1 MWQISL
7 VEFRLGAQEPRW
19 QALFQVPVQQ
29 ALFQMPVQQVLLL
42 QVRVQQV
49 LLLQVPV
56 QQVLLLR
63 VRVPA
68 QVDLIYEPA
77 YAHAWLVR
85 LLVVSLGLPGLLQLQ
100 LCELLLDLLQSHPEQ
115 RPWLL
120 GRVLGLS
127 RLLLWS

>member
-1 MWQISL
+1 
-7 VEFRLGAQEPRW
+7 LGLPVQYQDLALRVLRGLLQALPPVRVLLPVQVPVQ

-42 QVRVQQV
+42 
-49 LLLQVPV
+49 
-56 QQVLLLR
+56 R
-63 VRVPA
+63 VRVLA

-77 YAHAWLVR
+77 YAHAWLAM

-100 LCELLLDLLQSHPEQ
+100 LCELPLDLPQSHLEQ
-115 RPWLL
+115 RPWLPD
-120 GRVLGLS
+120 RVLDLS